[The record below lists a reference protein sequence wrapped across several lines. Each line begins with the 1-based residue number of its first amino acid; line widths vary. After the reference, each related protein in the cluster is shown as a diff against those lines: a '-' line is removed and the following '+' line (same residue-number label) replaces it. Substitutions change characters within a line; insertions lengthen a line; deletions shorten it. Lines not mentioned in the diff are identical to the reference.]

1 MIEKFLI
8 VPMAFAALIA
18 AGCQSTPNA
27 ATEEAQVA
35 PPTVEATVASEP
47 SAEAVAF
54 PADRTA
60 TAWVKG
66 LACPYCVQNV
76 DKQIEA
82 IAGVE
87 RVHVNLPTGEVSIAL
102 SALNPATRAQLVEAI
117 DNSGFTLD
125 RIEMPR

>member
-1 MIEKFLI
+1 MTRKFLI
-8 VPMAFAALIA
+8 VSTAFAALIA

-27 ATEEAQVA
+27 AAQDGQIA
-35 PPTVEATVASEP
+35 PPVEATAVRDP
-47 SAEAVAF
+47 SAEGVAF

-66 LACPYCVQNV
+66 LGCPFCVQNV

-82 IAGVE
+82 VAGVE
-87 RVHVNLPTGEVSIAL
+87 RVHVNLLTGEVSIAL
-102 SALNPATRAQLVEAI
+102 SAQNPATRTQLVEAI

-125 RIEMPR
+125 RLEMPR